1 MTSYE
6 SSHTR
11 IHLYPSFHF
20 LINQSINQSNSVLVK
35 CKSVI
40 NNQQSC
46 CARQPPNCAGQPSP
60 KHKHNIV
67 PSPRPKNG
75 LYKRI
80 KSHLLLLLLLLL
92 PHQHPHPHHPR
103 RPNHPLKRRH
113 LHLHQDRHR
122 HRHRKEEG
130 DRSFLLSSV

>member
-60 KHKHNIV
+60 KHKHNSV
-67 PSPRPKNG
+67 PSPRLKNG

-80 KSHLLLLLLLLL
+80 KSHLPLR
-92 PHQHPHPHHPR
+92 PQNQHPHQR
-103 RPNHPLKRRH
+103 RPNHLRKRRH
-113 LHLHQDRHR
+113 LHLHQDHL
-122 HRHRKEEG
+122 HLHWKEEE